1 MVPQVETQ
9 VCNYLYAIVA
19 HSQGCGRYGPIG
31 IDEGEVYS
39 IPAGQLAAI
48 VSDVPNARL
57 RPERRH
63 LAAHHAVHKCLMRGA
78 RALLPMSFGVVAD
91 SAQAVRRILTLNRDA
106 FLGQLRRVEGKVEMS
121 LVVTCDVPNIFEY
134 FVRTHPELRALRD
147 RLFGGGRQPS
157 EDDKIE
163 LGRLFDRILGDD
175 RAELAQAVV
184 EILAPLC
191 AEIKENPPRGES
203 GVMNLACL
211 VARDGRERFERGVF
225 EAAGRFD
232 DNFSFDY
239 SGPWPPYNFVEV
251 ELRT

>member
-1 MVPQVETQ
+1 MAPQVETK

-19 HSQGCGRYGPIG
+19 HSQGSGRYGLIG
-31 IDEGEVYS
+31 IDGGEVYS
-39 IPAGQLAAI
+39 IPDGQLAAI
-48 VSDVPNARL
+48 VSDVPGARL

-63 LAAHHAVHKCLMRGA
+63 MAAHHAVHKCLMQEG
-78 RALLPMSFGVVAD
+78 ALLPMSFGVIAD
-91 SAQAVRRILTLNRDA
+91 SRQAVRRILTLNRDA
-106 FLGQLRRVEGKVEMS
+106 FLEQLRRVENKVEMS
-121 LVVTCDVPNIFEY
+121 LVVKYDIPNIFEY
-134 FVRTHPELRALRD
+134 FVRTHPELKAFRD
-147 RLFGGGRQPS
+147 QLFGGGRQPS

-163 LGRLFDRILGDD
+163 LGRLFDRILRDD
-175 RAELAQAVV
+175 RAELTQAVV
-184 EILAPLC
+184 ETLAPLC

-211 VARDGRERFERGVF
+211 VARDGQERFERGVF

-239 SGPWPPYNFVEV
+239 SGPWPPYNFVDV

>member
-1 MVPQVETQ
+1 MAPQVETK

-19 HSQGCGRYGPIG
+19 HSQGCGRYGLIG
-31 IDEGEVYS
+31 IDGGEVYS
-39 IPAGQLAAI
+39 IPDGQLAAI
-48 VSDVPNARL
+48 VSDVPGARL

-63 LAAHHAVHKCLMRGA
+63 MAAHHAVHKCLMQNG
-78 RALLPMSFGVVAD
+78 ALLPMSFGVIAEGPD
-91 SAQAVRRILTLNRDA
+91 AVRRILTLNRDA
-106 FLGQLRRVEGKVEMS
+106 FLEQLRRVENKVEMS
-121 LVVTCDVPNIFEY
+121 LVVKYDIPNIFEY
-134 FVRTHPELRALRD
+134 FVRTHPELKAFRD

-163 LGRLFDRILGDD
+163 LGRLFDHILRDD
-175 RAELAQAVV
+175 RAELAQQVV
-184 EILAPLC
+184 EVLAPLC

-211 VARDGRERFERGVF
+211 VAGDGQERFEHGVF

-239 SGPWPPYNFVEV
+239 SGPWPPYNFVDV
-251 ELRT
+251 SLQT